1 MVVCFAIG
9 FVVAGLWIAVAVGVR
24 RIRGDEINF
33 ESPINDALHGP
44 VPRISQSTELRAP
57 DGPAVMLSESGAPS
71 IY

>member
-1 MVVCFAIG
+1 
-9 FVVAGLWIAVAVGVR
+9 LWIVVAVGVR

-44 VPRISQSTELRAP
+44 VQSTELRAP
-57 DGPAVMLSESGAPS
+57 DGRAVLSESGAPS

>member
-1 MVVCFAIG
+1 MVVCFAIV
-9 FVVAGLWIAVAVGVR
+9 FVVAGLWIVVAVGVR

-33 ESPINDALHGP
+33 ESPHGP

-57 DGPAVMLSESGAPS
+57 DGRAVMLSESGAPS

>member
-1 MVVCFAIG
+1 MVFCFAIG
-9 FVVAGLWIAVAVGVR
+9 FVVAALWIAVAVGVR

-44 VPRISQSTELRAP
+44 VQSTELRAP